1 MERIILVFLIVC
13 LTFGGLKSYAETVQ
27 PPVQV
32 PSPTVPQI
40 VSFNQCSK
48 IYPVN
53 SEKLFFETLSAI
65 RANKFTI
72 KEIQSRSG
80 YIMFSCGNKLFITT
94 IATVDDS
101 HSIVKISPC
110 DNNYFFAPGIVSN
123 IYIYLDLSL
132 NGGKVVNSSSAAQ

>member
-1 MERIILVFLIVC
+1 MERIILTALLIC
-13 LTFGGLKSYAETVQ
+13 LTLGSLKSYAEPLQ
-27 PPVQV
+27 QPVQV

-65 RANKFTI
+65 SANKFNI

-80 YIMFSCGNKLFITT
+80 YIMFSCGNKVFITT
-94 IATVDDS
+94 VATVDDS
-101 HSIVKISPC
+101 HAIVKISPC
-110 DNNYFFAPGIVSN
+110 DNNYFFPPGIVSN
-123 IYIYLDLSL
+123 IYKYLDLTLS
-132 NGGKVVNSSSAAQ
+132 GGK

>member
-1 MERIILVFLIVC
+1 MERIILTALLIC
-13 LTFGGLKSYAETVQ
+13 LTLGSLKSYAEPLQ
-27 PPVQV
+27 QPVQV

-65 RANKFTI
+65 SANKFNI

-80 YIMFSCGNKLFITT
+80 YIMFSCGNKVFITT
-94 IATVDDS
+94 VATVDDS
-101 HSIVKISPC
+101 HAIVKISPC
-110 DNNYFFAPGIVSN
+110 DNNYFFPPGIVSN
-123 IYIYLDLSL
+123 IYKYLDLTFS
-132 NGGKVVNSSSAAQ
+132 GGK